1 MNKFQAMAQ
10 IMAILC
16 EDGSFPKGSQRY
28 KLARKFVAK
37 KIDTMGPDAAYS
49 QAKWSKYTLLVE
61 IEELQRAE
69 KAGKF
74 FSHFV

>member
-16 EDGSFPKGSQRY
+16 EDGSFSKGSHQY

-37 KIDTMGPDAAYS
+37 KIDTMGPEAACN
-49 QAKWSKYTLLVE
+49 QAKWAKYQLLVE
-61 IEELQRAE
+61 IEEFE
-69 KAGKF
+69 KAERAGKILSNF
-74 FSHFV
+74 I